1 MKRAVVPK
9 QAAVLKRAIALIA
22 SILTLGLGTSA
33 AIATP
38 GELGTM
44 PTGRYICE
52 LPGDGSG
59 PASLHVP
66 ESDFTILRASRYRAH
81 YGAGIYLLTGD
92 LLVLTSG
99 PRQGERF
106 IRKSNGFL
114 RMLGPNDEESLLR
127 CVLQNRNNR

>member
-1 MKRAVVPK
+1 MKRAAALLVP
-9 QAAVLKRAIALIA
+9 LIAL
-22 SILTLGLGTSA
+22 SLGTSA
-33 AIATP
+33 ALAIP

-44 PTGRYICE
+44 PTGSYICE

-66 ESDFTILRASRYRAH
+66 ESDFTILRASRYRAEE
-81 YGAGIYLLTGD
+81 GSGIYLLTGD
-92 LLVLTSG
+92 LLVMTSG

-114 RMLGPNDEESLLR
+114 RMLGPDGEESRLR
-127 CVLQNRNNR
+127 CVLQTRNNRLISPN